1 MVTTY
6 GRESLATNPTSPGHP
21 LTSLAV
27 LPMSCFLCYFHYVP
41 GLVTQ
46 TMPVILYLDRSVLD
60 GPSPD
65 LKEAKHTS
73 IIMLK
78 FDIIASSLDGVSQII
93 SSQLVSLFKA

>member
-1 MVTTY
+1 
-6 GRESLATNPTSPGHP
+6 
-21 LTSLAV
+21 
-27 LPMSCFLCYFHYVP
+27 
-41 GLVTQ
+41 
-46 TMPVILYLDRSVLD
+46 MPVSLYLDRSVLD

-93 SSQLVSLFKA
+93 SSQLVSPFKPDQAVRQRLEDGHMAWKRGAVETMCALVQHLTPTV